1 MDSEKQLTVKIPAEM
16 QPKLD
21 NGDYIIRGS
30 QVRDKLGRIV
40 CNLESLEAPSHLYFS
55 PQIFVSF
62 EQYCFI
68 SINAVSDSLKRDLDF
83 NRAKISSLETKIDTI
98 LERQTG
104 NLIALISDFNEH
116 FSSLEEN
123 SKLTDEKSA
132 FLSGV
137 KAATAIA
144 ANLGS
149 YIKEFLDSTDVRFG
163 HSRKEIKYGEY
174 RKENLNQW
182 EAINESKFGRF
193 NAFDANYLAYSLL
206 STLNNLNMLS
216 IIYDGRVH
224 PRYNE
229 SLEELERQLK
239 DILKILVNG
248 LGDEQDIYSMMVTT
262 ATEDN
267 NKKYRYSTH
276 SEI

>member
-1 MDSEKQLTVKIPAEM
+1 MIMDSEKQLTVKIPPEL

-21 NGDYIIRGS
+21 NGDYVMKGT

-40 CNLESLEAPSHLYFS
+40 CSLDSLETPGHLYFS

-68 SINAVSDSLKRDLDF
+68 SINAVPERLKLDLQD
-83 NRAKISSLETKIDTI
+83 NKTKLSSLETKVDTI
-98 LERQTG
+98 LQRQTG

-116 FSSLEEN
+116 FSSLAEK

-132 FLSGV
+132 FSSAV
-137 KAATAIA
+137 KAVTNIA
-144 ANLGS
+144 ANFGS
-149 YIKEFLDSTDVRFG
+149 YITEYLDSTDVRFG
-163 HSRKEIKYGEY
+163 HSASEIKYSEY
-174 RKENLNQW
+174 RKEKRNKW
-182 EAINESKFGRF
+182 ETIKESKFGRF

-216 IIYDGRVH
+216 VIYDGRVH

-229 SLEELERQLK
+229 SLEELDRQLK
-239 DILKILVNG
+239 DVLKTLVIG
-248 LGDEQDIYSMMVTT
+248 LGDE
-262 ATEDN
+262 
-267 NKKYRYSTH
+267 
-276 SEI
+276 